1 MAKNKKKKKGPYAWR
16 LERQTIEMM
25 RFTEYVS
32 IGVSVAGVTAMVL
45 SFIQRSTPWLL
56 AAMAILV
63 LTVVLDILYPAYFT
77 LIPAMKEERKPAHDM
92 WHVWVVDGF
101 MFLVA
106 MQLYNLQEAGL
117 LWLLGIAC
125 GVVIAVVLGLWAE
138 EFKREKY
145 WLVAVFLVSSLIGG
159 AFLGYCNIEFDNNPP
174 EVYTLEVESLSEY
187 SGPRRITSYY
197 CTVRMPDGE
206 QKELRLD
213 SSTWHDLEEGGPVK
227 VIVGQGA
234 LGVAYI
240 TVDTVE

>member
-25 RFTEYVS
+25 RFTQYVS

-77 LIPAMKEERKPAHDM
+77 LIPAMKEGRKPAHDL
-92 WHVWVVDGF
+92 WHVWAVDGV
-101 MFLVA
+101 MFLMA
-106 MQLYNLQEAGL
+106 MPLYNLQEAGL

-125 GVVIAVVLGLWAE
+125 GVVIAMVLGLWAE

-145 WLVAVFLVSSLIGG
+145 WLVAVFLVGSLIGG
-159 AFLGYCNIEFDNNPP
+159 SFAGFCNIKFDNNPP
-174 EVYTLEVESLSEY
+174 EVYTLEVESLSVY
-187 SGPRRITSYY
+187 HGSRGSRSYY
-197 CTVRMPDGE
+197 CTVTMPDGE
-206 QKELRLD
+206 QKKVRVDED
-213 SSTWHDLEEGGPVK
+213 TWYDLEEGDPVK
-227 VIVGQGA
+227 VTVGQGA

-240 TVDTVE
+240 GVDSLE

>member
-25 RFTEYVS
+25 RFTQYVS
-32 IGVSVAGVTAMVL
+32 IGVSVAGVTAMAL

-77 LIPAMKEERKPAHDM
+77 LIPAMKEGRKPAHDL

-125 GVVIAVVLGLWAE
+125 GVVIAMVLGLWAE

-145 WLVAVFLVSSLIGG
+145 WLVAVFLVGSLIGG
-159 AFLGYCNIEFDNNPP
+159 TFLGYCNIEFDNNPP

-187 SGPRRITSYY
+187 SGPRRSTSYY

-234 LGVAYI
+234 LGVSYI